1 MLKKKRDTASQKT
14 LKLHFLP
21 WFWAHKYN
29 SIIKFIV
36 RFVYEDDVTP
46 S

>member
-1 MLKKKRDTASQKT
+1 MSKKKRDTAPQKT
-14 LKLHFLP
+14 LKLHFCPGFGLI
-21 WFWAHKYN
+21 N
-29 SIIKFIV
+29 TILSL